1 MIKAVVFDLDGTIVD
16 FNLDY
21 KAVRAEVIQFLTK
34 QGFPSSILSLNE
46 SMFKMLKK
54 VEICMRN
61 NGKGEREIAR
71 VKETVLSLADR
82 YELEAA
88 HTTSLLPGVIETLKA
103 LREMK
108 LKMALFTIN
117 SEKSTSYILRR
128 FRLKSFFDAI
138 ITRESLSAVKPDPA
152 HLEAAL
158 RALNVKAEEAM
169 VVGDGVGDM
178 RCAQELN
185 VIAVGVTTGFSS
197 PEELTRAGATYLIS
211 SFTDLVTLV
220 QGLNNLRSNSRNVG

>member
-108 LKMALFTIN
+108 LKTALFTIN

>member
-1 MIKAVVFDLDGTIVD
+1 MVFDLDGTIVD

-21 KAVRAEVIQFLTK
+21 KAVRAEVMRFLTR
-34 QGFPSSILSLNE
+34 QGLPSSILSLDE
-46 SMFKMLKK
+46 SIFKMLKK
-54 VEICMRN
+54 AEICMRN
-61 NGKGEREIAR
+61 NGKGEQKIAR
-71 VKETVLSLADR
+71 VREAVLSLADR

-88 HTTSLLPGVIETLKA
+88 HTTSLLPGVVETLRA

-117 SEKSTSYILRR
+117 CVKSTSYILRR
-128 FRLKSFFDAI
+128 FRLKGFFDAI
-138 ITRESLSAVKPDPA
+138 ITRESVSAVKPDPA

-158 RALNVKAEEAM
+158 RALNVRAEEAV

-178 RCAQELN
+178 RCAQGLN
-185 VIAVGVTTGFSS
+185 VIAVGVTTGVSS

-211 SFTDLVTLV
+211 SFTDVITLV
-220 QGLNNLRSNSRNVG
+220 QQLNKLRSNSRNIG

>member
-21 KAVRAEVIQFLTK
+21 KAVRAEVIRLLTK
-34 QGFPSSILSLNE
+34 EGLPPSILSLNE
-46 SMFKMLKK
+46 SIFKMLKK

-71 VKETVLSLADR
+71 VREAVLSLADR

-108 LKMALFTIN
+108 LKTALFTIN
-117 SEKSTSYILRR
+117 GEKSTGYILKC
-128 FRLKSFFDAI
+128 FRLKPFFDAI
-138 ITRESLSAVKPDPA
+138 ITRESVSAVKPDPA
-152 HLEAAL
+152 HLEATL
-158 RALNVKAEEAM
+158 RALNVKEEEAM

-178 RCAQELN
+178 RCAQGLN
-185 VIAVGVTTGFSS
+185 IIAVGVTTGVSS

-211 SFTDLVTLV
+211 SFTDLITLV
-220 QGLNNLRSNSRNVG
+220 QRLNKLRSNSRNVG